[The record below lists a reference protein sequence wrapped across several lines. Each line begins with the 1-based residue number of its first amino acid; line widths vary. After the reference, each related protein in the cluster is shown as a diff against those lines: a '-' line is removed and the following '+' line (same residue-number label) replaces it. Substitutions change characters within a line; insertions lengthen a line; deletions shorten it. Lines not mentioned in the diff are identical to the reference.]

1 MESLTSQKR
10 RKKKLKPSFAVVKF
24 EAFDIEIN
32 SLVGRY
38 HPAVGV
44 GDDSMSGWMG
54 RAGHG

>member
-44 GDDSMSGWMG
+44 EDDGIICYL
-54 RAGHG
+54 

>member
-1 MESLTSQKR
+1 MESLTRQIR

-32 SLVGRY
+32 SLVGRH

-44 GDDSMSGWMG
+44 GDDGVYYYL
-54 RAGHG
+54 

>member
-10 RKKKLKPSFAVVKF
+10 RKKNSNRRFAVVKF

-32 SLVGRY
+32 SLVGRH

-44 GDDSMSGWMG
+44 GDDGVYYYL
-54 RAGHG
+54 